1 MTVTMAFVDLLASY
15 LSSLRSGNGPLLSAP
30 LHWTILTNGGMDPHD
45 CIILFLFEAQ
55 HSRPSLVAK
64 IPRLPEDG
72 RALQVEYERMTEVW
86 GLLGDEA
93 VFRIPRPIAMLN
105 LEGQPALVLSYLPGE
120 SLLRASKRMV
130 WEQPQ
135 QVYSLAVDAGKSL
148 REVMDRIATPLAHGE
163 RVPTDFLQKVEKFRA
178 MYSLTEREEGALQDL
193 MGCLASLEGR
203 ATHKVLIQGD
213 FWHGNMIRNSDHGRL
228 MFVDWQYSHWAT
240 DVSLDVYLFLL
251 AGALADTP
259 QASVEDRARGA
270 VEALVRWRP
279 KIIPAYLQAFGK
291 PAHYTLLPVRQG
303 MLLCCVE
310 KAVRA
315 SMDAGFDLTNDLI
328 WRHYFSELLHLP
340 EGNAFY
346 DGLE

>member
-1 MTVTMAFVDLLASY
+1 MTVTLAFVDLLTSY
-15 LSSLRSGNGPLLSAP
+15 LSSLRSGEAPLLSTP

-72 RALQVEYERMTEVW
+72 RALQVEYERMAELW

-105 LEGQPALVLSYLPGE
+105 LEGQPALVISYIHGE
-120 SLLRASKRMV
+120 SLLHASKRMV
-130 WEQPQ
+130 WGKPEQ
-135 QVYSLAVDAGKSL
+135 VHALAVDAGKSL
-148 REVMDRIATPLAHGE
+148 REVMDRIAAPLAQGE
-163 RVPTDFLQKVEKFRA
+163 QVPTDFLQKAAKFRE
-178 MYSLTEREEGALQDL
+178 MYRLTEREEQALQEL
-193 MGCLASLEGR
+193 TGCLASVEGK

-228 MFVDWQYSHWAT
+228 MFVDWQYSHWTT
-240 DVSLDVYLFLL
+240 DVSLDVYMFLL

-259 QASVEDRARGA
+259 QTTVEDRARGA
-270 VEALVRWRP
+270 MAALLRWRP

-291 PAHYTLLPVRQG
+291 PTHYTLLPARPG

-315 SMDAGFDLTNDLI
+315 SMDAGFDLANDLI
-328 WRHYFSELLHLP
+328 WRHYFAELVNLP
-340 EGNAFY
+340 EGSGFY